1 MLFKTLGKIDKVVS
15 RSRKKFFK
23 KKEIDDLAIEI
34 RDILLEADIP
44 YQYIIG
50 LIKDMKKKLSSIT
63 SKKLNKKFVIGN
75 FLKIYISNTFSHVI
89 SNGIFLKNNDITTI
103 GIYGSCG
110 VGKTVFAAKLANFF
124 QKKYKKKVLCVSFD
138 FKKHLSCDKLKIL
151 CKNNYIDF
159 INMKDFGL
167 EKGIQKVREII
178 KYKVVDVLIIDNSS
192 IIDRDCNNNAVWKVV
207 MSNVKFDEK
216 IVVLDGMC
224 GQCATSLIDCYNNN
238 VCPTGFAIS
247 KVDND
252 AECSVFFSVANMS
265 SKQPIY
271 YISNG
276 EKISNIKEFNK
287 ETFNTMLF
295 EKDCVKNVTNLIKT
309 ASHND
314 TKRNI
319 LPFIGKVGNRGVGL
333 FKLDYNEFLKQLI
346 LLRKSKK
353 HCKLTLFFLKIAK
366 IPETELSTDIHLFI
380 EKWISIIMS
389 MTKFE
394 RLNVGCLCNGRIKRI
409 ANGSGVTIDDVAMLQ
424 KKIEE
429 INEELIN

>member
-1 MLFKTLGKIDKVVS
+1 MLFKTLSKIDKVVLQS
-15 RSRKKFFK
+15 EKKFFK

-44 YQYIIG
+44 YQYIVS

-63 SKKLNKKFVIGN
+63 SRRLNKKSVIGN
-75 FLKIYISNTFSHVI
+75 FLKLYISNTFSHVVG
-89 SNGIFLKNNDITTI
+89 NGISLKDNDITTI

-138 FKKHLSCDKLKIL
+138 FKKHSSCDKLKIL
-151 CKNNYIDF
+151 CKNNYIDY

-192 IIDRDCNNNAVWKVV
+192 IIDKDCNSNALWKIV
-207 MSNVKFDEK
+207 MSNVEFDEK

-224 GQCATSLIDCYNNN
+224 GQCATSLIDHYNNN
-238 VCPTGFAIS
+238 VHPTGFAIS
-247 KVDND
+247 KIDHNS
-252 AECSVFFSVANMS
+252 ECSVFFSLANTS

-276 EKISNIKEFNK
+276 EKIDNIKEFNK
-287 ETFNTMLF
+287 ETFNTVLF
-295 EKDCVKNVTNLIKT
+295 GQDCVKNVANLIKT
-309 ASHND
+309 ASYND
-314 TKRNI
+314 KKKNI
-319 LPFIGKVGNRGVGL
+319 LPLGKVSNRGAVL

-346 LLRKSKK
+346 LLKKNKK

-366 IPETELSTDIHLFI
+366 VPETEFGTDIHLFI

-394 RLNVGCLCNGRIKRI
+394 RSNVGCLFDGRIRRI
-409 ANGSGVTIDDVAMLQ
+409 ANGSGVTIDDVVMLQ